1 MDAWVCSMSPSW
13 ADPGGLVFPPLTP
26 PHTGPSSMPLSP
38 LPSLSSRLAHRPMEE
53 WVAETP
59 LFPQGVELLVFVTA
73 LILVHYIR
81 AYHIPD
87 RVRWTNQA
95 VCQGGSS

>member
-1 MDAWVCSMSPSW
+1 
-13 ADPGGLVFPPLTP
+13 
-26 PHTGPSSMPLSP
+26 
-38 LPSLSSRLAHRPMEE
+38 MEE